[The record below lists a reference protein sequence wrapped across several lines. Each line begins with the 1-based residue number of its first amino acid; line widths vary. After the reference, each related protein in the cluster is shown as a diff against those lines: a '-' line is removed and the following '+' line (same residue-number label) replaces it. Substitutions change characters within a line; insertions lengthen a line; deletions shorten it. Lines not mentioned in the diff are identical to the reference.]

1 MQQAILDSQ
10 DWSAFLEE
18 PCIFESVEDAV
29 LLKNEEKQFQS
40 R

>member
-1 MQQAILDSQ
+1 MKQALLDSQ
-10 DWSAFLEE
+10 DWSAFLDPGMLE
-18 PCIFESVEDAV
+18 CVVDAV